1 MASAGRVK
9 PLLDETTLVRAPE
22 GMLVEQYS
30 IDPGMRALSARS
42 GTGVHEV
49 QLRDLLRALDEART
63 DDRSERV
70 LLRVDGMGF
79 SGYASIREV
88 AAAIAELRAAGKQVV
103 SFGENFTQMQYLLAV
118 QADEVYLDSMGGL
131 MLEGLGRYHQ
141 YYREGLQ
148 DKLGVDVHVFKVG
161 QYKSAVEPFRSE
173 ERRVRKEC
181 VSTCRSRWSTFH

>member
-1 MASAGRVK
+1 
-9 PLLDETTLVRAPE
+9 
-22 GMLVEQYS
+22 
-30 IDPGMRALSARS
+30 MRALSALS

-49 QLRDLLRALDEART
+49 QLRDLLRALDAART
-63 DDRSERV
+63 DDRIERV

-103 SFGENFTQMQYLLAV
+103 SFGENFTQMQYLLAA
-118 QADEVYLDSMGGL
+118 QADEVYLDPMGGL

-148 DKLGVDVHVFKVG
+148 D
-161 QYKSAVEPFRSE
+161 RSE
-173 ERRVRKEC
+173 EHTSELQSLMRISYAVFCLKKKTTP
-181 VSTCRSRWSTFH
+181 VTSAQTIYYYKH

>member
-1 MASAGRVK
+1 MIRRPPRSTRTVPSFPYPTLFRSILFFGLLLILLSAMASAGRVK
-9 PLLDETTLVRAPE
+9 PMLDETTLVIAPE

-30 IDPGMRALSARS
+30 IDPGMRALSALS

-63 DDRSERV
+63 DDRIERV

-103 SFGENFTQMQYLLAV
+103 SFGENFTPA
-118 QADEVYLDSMGGL
+118 
-131 MLEGLGRYHQ
+131 R
-141 YYREGLQ
+141 
-148 DKLGVDVHVFKVG
+148 
-161 QYKSAVEPFRSE
+161 KSAA
-173 ERRVRKEC
+173 
-181 VSTCRSRWSTFH
+181 

>member
-9 PLLDETTLVRAPE
+9 PMLDETTLVIAPE

-30 IDPGMRALSARS
+30 IDPGMRALSALS

-63 DDRSERV
+63 DDRIERV

-88 AAAIAELRAAGKQVV
+88 AAAISEPRAAGKPVV
-103 SFGENFTQMQYLLAV
+103 SFGERFPQLQYLLAA
-118 QADEVYLDSMGGL
+118 QADEVYLNPMVGP
-131 MLEGLGRYHQ
+131 MLEGLCHYQQDHPEGPPATPGRH
-141 YYREGLQ
+141 
-148 DKLGVDVHVFKVG
+148 
-161 QYKSAVEPFRSE
+161 
-173 ERRVRKEC
+173 
-181 VSTCRSRWSTFH
+181 